1 MISSMNLCML
11 WLGAEEEARSKNARL
26 PLFFFFFTLATQS
39 LVVSLVP
46 KFMCSLV
53 RSATR
58 TIEGYGLYISVGLS
72 FKINWQMNT

>member
-11 WLGAEEEARSKNARL
+11 WLGAEEEACSKNAGL
-26 PLFFFFFTLATQS
+26 PLFLFTLATQS

-46 KFMCSLV
+46 KFMSSLV
-53 RSATR
+53 WSATR

-72 FKINWQMNT
+72 FKINWQRNT

>member
-11 WLGAEEEARSKNARL
+11 WLGAEEEARSKNAGL
-26 PLFFFFFTLATQS
+26 PLFFFTLATQS